1 MTESDA
7 TLPSTPAA
15 EPAVAPAPTARPD
28 APPSPVGSE
37 APPPR
42 ADPDSAPIGDGVL
55 RRLDPNTIRV
65 ERTASWIF
73 TSVVGVFLLIQLIV
87 NMFGGPW
94 RIAIGL
100 AVTIGVGGSLAWLS
114 HRWPEISYRHTLYR
128 VDPQGIE
135 IRRGVVWRRTINVP
149 KSRVQHTD
157 VSQGPLQ
164 RTYALGTLVVYTAG
178 TDHAKVELP
187 GLSHARAM
195 RIRDHLLPSGSDDAI

>member
-7 TLPSTPAA
+7 ALPSAPAPEPAA
-15 EPAVAPAPTARPD
+15 APAPTARPA

-37 APPPR
+37 VPPSH
-42 ADPDSAPIGDGVL
+42 ADPDPAPIADGVL
-55 RRLDPNTIRV
+55 RQLDPNTIRV

-73 TSVVGVFLLIQLIV
+73 SAIVGLFLLIQLIV
-87 NMFGGPW
+87 NLFGGPW
-94 RIAIGL
+94 RIALGL
-100 AVTIGVGGSLAWLS
+100 ALTIGVGGFLAWLS
-114 HRWPEISYRHTLYR
+114 HRWPEISYRHTFYR
-128 VDPQGIE
+128 VDTQGIE
-135 IRRGVVWRRTINVP
+135 IRRGVLWRRTITVP

-187 GLSHARAM
+187 GLSYARAI
-195 RIRDHLLPSGSDDAI
+195 RIRDHLLPSGGDDAV

>member
-7 TLPSTPAA
+7 ALPSAPAPEPAA
-15 EPAVAPAPTARPD
+15 APAPTARPA

-37 APPPR
+37 VPPSD
-42 ADPDSAPIGDGVL
+42 ADPDPAPIADGVL
-55 RRLDPNTIRV
+55 RQLDPNTIRV

-73 TSVVGVFLLIQLIV
+73 SAIVGLFLLIQLIV
-87 NMFGGPW
+87 NLFGGPW
-94 RIAIGL
+94 RIALGL
-100 AVTIGVGGSLAWLS
+100 ALTIGVGGFLAWLS
-114 HRWPEISYRHTLYR
+114 HRWPEISYRHTFYR
-128 VDPQGIE
+128 VDTQGIE
-135 IRRGVVWRRTINVP
+135 IRRGVLWRRTITVP

-187 GLSHARAM
+187 GLSYARAI
-195 RIRDHLLPSGSDDAI
+195 RIRDHLLPSGGDDAV

>member
-1 MTESDA
+1 MTKSDA
-7 TLPSTPAA
+7 TLPSAPAP
-15 EPAVAPAPTARPD
+15 EPAVAPETTARPD

-37 APPPR
+37 VRPSG
-42 ADPDSAPIGDGVL
+42 ADPDPAPIADSVL
-55 RRLDPNTIRV
+55 RQLDPNTIRV

-87 NMFGGPW
+87 NLFGGPW

-100 AVTIGVGGSLAWLS
+100 ALTIGVGGFLAWLS
-114 HRWPEISYRHTLYR
+114 HRWPEISYRHTFYR
-128 VDPQGIE
+128 VGPQGIE

-164 RTYALGTLVVYTAG
+164 RRYALGTLVIYTAG

-187 GLSHARAM
+187 GLNHARAM
-195 RIRDHLLPSGSDDAI
+195 RIRDHLLPSGGDDAV